1 MNDLAKKIAH
11 EWLASK
17 VIQSSVRVKS
27 MPGSYPRGAR
37 SNGKYAVTLNG
48 ATHDLIAKHDRG
60 TWGHHTYQLILDG
73 TPIGW
78 LSKHSVMNRDSSGE
92 MEHDYYEYTITNAKK
107 RPVITDAEGSEDK
120 LLGKALEMMSRRG
133 DLD

>member
-1 MNDLAKKIAH
+1 MSTLSQKVATQ
-11 EWLASK
+11 WLAAQ
-17 VIQSSVRVKS
+17 VRLATVRVKS

-78 LSKHSVMNRDSSGE
+78 LSKSSVMNRDSYGE

-107 RPVITDAEGSEDK
+107 RPIISNAEGSEDT
-120 LLGKALEMMSRRG
+120 LLGKALEKMSRQG